1 MAKYLKLGIIMK
13 ILDTVNNPQDLKKIK
28 KENLP
33 VLAKE
38 IREEIINT
46 ISKNGG
52 HLASSLGVVDLT
64 IAMHYV
70 FNCPNDKIIWD
81 VGHQSYAHK
90 ILTERKTKFKTIRTH
105 NGLSGFP
112 KRYESEYD
120 AFGVGHSSTSIS
132 AALGFAIARD
142 LKKEN
147 HKIVA
152 VIGDGS
158 MTAGLAFEGLQNAGH
173 LKKNMLVILND
184 NEMFISQK
192 VGAVAGYFAKL
203 LTAGMARKVEEK
215 IVKTISRFH
224 GFGSPIRK
232 FIKRVKVMLFPGM
245 LFEEMGFTYIGP
257 VQGHDIKNLTII
269 LENLRDMKGPV
280 LLHAITKKGK
290 GYAPAEEDP
299 VKFHG
304 VGKFDV
310 ETGSTVKNET
320 ITYTKVFSDT
330 LIKLA
335 NADKKIVAIT
345 AAMSEGTGLDKF
357 AENFPDRYFDVG
369 IAEGHAVTFAAA
381 MAAAGM
387 KPVCAIYST
396 FMQRAI
402 DNVIHDVA
410 LQNLPVVFALD
421 RAGLVGED
429 GETHH
434 GVFDLSYLNYIPNL
448 IIMSPS
454 NENEL
459 QRMLKTAL
467 NANKPCVIRYPRGD
481 VGIKVD
487 ISTHILQIGKATIL
501 REGKDICFL
510 AIGNHVNTCLK
521 AAELL
526 AIKNIDASVVNMRFI
541 KPLDSD
547 TINEMLSK
555 TKKFITVEEN
565 SLIGGFGESVRS
577 FLYGSGAVVESI
589 GLPDKFIEHGSLK
602 VLRKKYGLTAEDIA
616 EKALK
621 LLDHTQRE
629 EENNFGINI

>member
-1 MAKYLKLGIIMK
+1 MK

-257 VQGHDIKNLTII
+257 VQGHDIKNLTVI

-616 EKALK
+616 KKALK